1 MNTEPLNI
9 KIPPQ
14 LVENYL
20 QRRISEIDSLENA
33 CNSGDFALLFKVGHQ
48 LKGNGLTFGF
58 AEISEIGSKLES
70 SALIQNRSDI
80 QHQLKQYRILLETI
94 IKNKQ

>member
-1 MNTEPLNI
+1 MNTEPFSM

-20 QRRISEIDSLENA
+20 QRRVIELESLENA
-33 CNSGDFALLFKVGHQ
+33 CKSSDFALVFKVGHQ

-58 AEISEIGSKLES
+58 AEISEFGSKLES

-80 QHQLKQYRILLETI
+80 EHHLHHYRILLESI
-94 IKNKQ
+94 LKNKQ